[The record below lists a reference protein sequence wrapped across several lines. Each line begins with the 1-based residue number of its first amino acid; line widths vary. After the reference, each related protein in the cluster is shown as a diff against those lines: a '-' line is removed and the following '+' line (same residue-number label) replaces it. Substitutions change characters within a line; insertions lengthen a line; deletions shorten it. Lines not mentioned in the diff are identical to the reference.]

1 MLPGLWNFHHI
12 YYSCPSALPYTWIS
26 TKVCEERGVQQR
38 GCHPNQ
44 FSLLHTMGSYSG
56 DSEYSLYDLPEWLLI
71 SMSCYFSLFSLGS
84 QRTLHLFLRSIW
96 AGKGFF
102 IFHGGKYTCP
112 SHTAHLC
119 RHCFRASR
127 LPVSWDPPE
136 KLYSAFHYSGAAY
149 FGYLQSVLC
158 STACLPLLSEELLA
172 LVGLSGV

>member
-56 DSEYSLYDLPEWLLI
+56 DSEYSLYGLPEWLLI

-96 AGKGFF
+96 ARKDSLFF
-102 IFHGGKYTCP
+102 IEANILVLLTLHISAGI
-112 SHTAHLC
+112 
-119 RHCFRASR
+119 
-127 LPVSWDPPE
+127 VS
-136 KLYSAFHYSGAAY
+136 
-149 FGYLQSVLC
+149 
-158 STACLPLLSEELLA
+158 
-172 LVGLSGV
+172 GLSGCLWAEIHLRNCTQPSTIVELPILGICKVSSAPLPVFLCSQRSF